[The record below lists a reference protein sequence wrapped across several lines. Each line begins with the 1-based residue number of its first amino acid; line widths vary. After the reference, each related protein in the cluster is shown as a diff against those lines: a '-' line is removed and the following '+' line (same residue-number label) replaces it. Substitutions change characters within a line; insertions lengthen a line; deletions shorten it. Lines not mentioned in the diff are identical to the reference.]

1 MNGLTIPNFINVEA
15 IEGLTGNLKNKI
27 EYILTDSKGRKWI
40 IYLYDAKD
48 NLIEYKNYPAEY
60 RQYAGTRGSTPFFKE
75 INDRMIKAIENS
87 KVKDMVHPSTA
98 KTFEELIDE
107 L

>member
-1 MNGLTIPNFINVEA
+1 M
-15 IEGLTGNLKNKI
+15 
-27 EYILTDSKGRKWI
+27 
-40 IYLYDAKD
+40 
-48 NLIEYKNYPAEY
+48 
-60 RQYAGTRGSTPFFKE
+60 PFFKE